1 MTCND
6 SIVDIEDKLVSFI
19 CSNFLVEPDE
29 IDREESLVDQGVIDS
44 FGLIEI
50 TAFIERT
57 FGLTVDEAD
66 MTRQSFGSVRK
77 MSSFVSGKLGS

>member
-6 SIVDIEDKLVSFI
+6 SIVSIEDKLVAFI
-19 CSNFLVEPDE
+19 CSNFLVEPEE

-77 MSSFVSGKLGS
+77 MSSFVSDKLGS